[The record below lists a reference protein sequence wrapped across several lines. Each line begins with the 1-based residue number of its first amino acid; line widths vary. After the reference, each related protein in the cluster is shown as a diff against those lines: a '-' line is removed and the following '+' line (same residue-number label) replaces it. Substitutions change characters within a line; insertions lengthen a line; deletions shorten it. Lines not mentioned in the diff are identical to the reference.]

1 MKFLSTPTTMC
12 CCASWHFMQ
21 SQSRIQ
27 CKEMRSKMVQLFC
40 STNQFSCVFQCQEQ
54 FSRDLCIWISWGG
67 LSFFWFVLETIPSPI
82 IPYINLYH
90 QSISYIYI
98 YAYIYTYIYIYIYI
112 KHPSININHSGCR
125 AWNRSPPPALP
136 RCHALPRQQGMPLL
150 DAVLEK
156 KVRLGSN
163 DELLGYTWIHHIF
176 IVDINIYLPIW
187 AYCNIMVYHK
197 LLIKKLVI
205 LHPTIIRS
213 EKTWDTSVHPNINHS
228 NLWLHPTTVH
238 INY

>member
-1 MKFLSTPTTMC
+1 M
-12 CCASWHFMQ
+12 H
-21 SQSRIQ
+21 I
-27 CKEMRSKMVQLFC
+27 
-40 STNQFSCVFQCQEQ
+40 
-54 FSRDLCIWISWGG
+54 
-67 LSFFWFVLETIPSPI
+67 
-82 IPYINLYH
+82 YIN
-90 QSISYIYI
+90 IYI
-98 YAYIYTYIYIYIYI
+98 YTYIYI

-136 RCHALPRQQGMPLL
+136 RCHALPRPQGMPLL

-197 LLIKKLVI
+197 LLIKNWSYYIPLSSDRKKNMRYFCSSQYQSFKSVVTSHYCSHQLLI
-205 LHPTIIRS
+205 LYFRHCKRI
-213 EKTWDTSVHPNINHS
+213 PNDDGMAINHTKFWPWHIWIS
-228 NLWLHPTTVH
+228 N
-238 INY
+238 